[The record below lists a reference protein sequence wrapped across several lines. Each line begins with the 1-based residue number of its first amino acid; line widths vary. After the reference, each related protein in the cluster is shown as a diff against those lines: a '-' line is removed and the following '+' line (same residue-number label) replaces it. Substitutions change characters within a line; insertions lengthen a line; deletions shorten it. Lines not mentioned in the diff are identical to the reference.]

1 MNFKREEEP
10 LTQFQ
15 GGLMLGRLGRG
26 TGVAVILVVLLGAS
40 PVLGE
45 TNWLQ
50 EPFAKI
56 VQAARGSEVR
66 WAMFGGWA
74 HVNTWVDTYVADEME
89 KRYDIDLI
97 RVPMDASVFVN
108 KLVTEKAA
116 GKDQGTMDLLWINGE
131 NFKNAKQAGLLYGP
145 FAPGLPNF
153 KALIDPA
160 TVTSDFGF
168 PVEGHET
175 PYGRAYFVFEYDTA
189 RLDNPPRSFEDL
201 KTWIKEH
208 PGRFTYPQPP
218 DFTGSAFIRQVFYA
232 VTGGHDQY
240 MAGFDPELF
249 ERQAPKLWAYLN
261 EIEPYLW
268 QQGRTHPKSSGALD
282 TLLSR
287 EETLLGMSYHPP
299 HAQNKIL
306 EGTFPESVR
315 TYVMEEGALYNTHF
329 TSIPFNAP
337 NVPGAMVLA
346 NFLMSVDAQL
356 SKYRPYNWGDF
367 PVLDMAGLAPEDRQ
381 RFREVELG
389 SATLSPAELAAAA
402 VPEIP
407 SRYLEELEKGW
418 EDHVLHE

>member
-1 MNFKREEEP
+1 
-10 LTQFQ
+10 
-15 GGLMLGRLGRG
+15 MLGRLGWG
-26 TGVAVILVVLLGAS
+26 VGVAVSLVVLLGAG
-40 PVLGE
+40 PAPGG

-50 EPFAKI
+50 EPFEKI
-56 VQAARGSEVR
+56 VQAARGTEVR
-66 WAMFGGWA
+66 WVMYGGWA
-74 HVNTWVDTYVADEME
+74 HVNSWVDTYVADEME
-89 KRYDIDLI
+89 KRFDIDLI

-108 KLVTEKAA
+108 KLLTEKAA

-153 KALIDPA
+153 KALIDPSS
-160 TVTSDFGF
+160 VTSDFGF
-168 PVEGHET
+168 PVEGHEA

-189 RLDNPPRSFEDL
+189 RLDHPPRSFEDL
-201 KTWIKEH
+201 KAWVRDH

-218 DFTGSAFIRQVFYA
+218 DFTGSAFIRQVFCA
-232 VTGGHDQY
+232 VTGGHEQY
-240 MAGFDPELF
+240 MDGFDAELF

-261 EIEPYLW
+261 EIEPHLW
-268 QQGRTHPKSSGALD
+268 QQGRTYPKSSAALD

-287 EETLLGMSYHPP
+287 GETLLGMSYHPP

-315 TYVMEEGALYNTHF
+315 TYVMDEGSLSNTHF

-356 SKYRPYNWGDF
+356 SKFRPDNWGDF
-367 PVLDMAGLAPEDRQ
+367 PTLDMGRLTPEDRQ

-389 SATLSPAELAAAA
+389 PATLSPADLSAAAL
-402 VPEIP
+402 PEIP
-407 SRYLEELEKGW
+407 STYLEELENGW